1 MIKTDTIPN
10 YPQMEALLTPRVQAE
25 SSLQALQPWC
35 SQEFCFKTIMYVYKM
50 CIHVWLISNGGIS
63 LLKANT
69 DSLIANVTYLKDDC
83 IGPQVGSMNIIVSN
97 LFVVPWAI

>member
-1 MIKTDTIPN
+1 M
-10 YPQMEALLTPRVQAE
+10 V
-25 SSLQALQPWC
+25 
-35 SQEFCFKTIMYVYKM
+35 V
-50 CIHVWLISNGGIS
+50 IS

-69 DSLIANVTYLKDDC
+69 NSPIANVTYLKDDC

>member
-1 MIKTDTIPN
+1 M
-10 YPQMEALLTPRVQAE
+10 
-25 SSLQALQPWC
+25 
-35 SQEFCFKTIMYVYKM
+35 
-50 CIHVWLISNGGIS
+50 WLISNGGIS

-69 DSLIANVTYLKDDC
+69 NSLIANVTYLKDDC

>member
-1 MIKTDTIPN
+1 
-10 YPQMEALLTPRVQAE
+10 
-25 SSLQALQPWC
+25 
-35 SQEFCFKTIMYVYKM
+35 MYVYKM

-83 IGPQVGSMNIIVSN
+83 IGPQVNIIVSN